1 LVRPLIPARGGP
13 GRKTRRCLHRRM
25 AQTQNGAGV
34 ATGPV
39 SGSGRGLSTPVGS
52 QSSSAKASSGR
63 ARSGIAE
70 ASSGPS
76 LQTSAR
82 QAPFPSVGR
91 LSGEP
96 ATILRTSF
104 RQAGDHS
111 LDIFPASRRLSV
123 RLFSTGRTRL
133 PDRPF
138 LSGRT
143 LRSRCGRP
151 FEQALQAAFRD
162 SLARRLRSR
171 RTPEKWVRLKVSPLP
186 RASFRLPHQSVPG
199 LLPEGYRPSRHWR
212 RLGSPSRF
220 RGGLPDREMPI

>member
-1 LVRPLIPARGGP
+1 MRLCRAACP
-13 GRKTRRCLHRRM
+13 
-25 AQTQNGAGV
+25 QTQNGAGV

-52 QSSSAKASSGR
+52 QSGSARASSNR

-70 ASSGPS
+70 ASSEPS
-76 LQTSAR
+76 LQASR
-82 QAPFPSVGR
+82 GKPRFHLSDVFPANRRPSCER
-91 LSGEP
+91 LSGKP
-96 ATILRTSF
+96 ATIRF
-104 RQAGDHS
+104 
-111 LDIFPASRRLSV
+111 

-133 PDRPF
+133 PNRPF
-138 LSGRT
+138 LSRRT

-151 FEQALQAAFRD
+151 FEQALRAAFRN
-162 SLARRLRSR
+162 SIPRRFRSC

-212 RLGSPSRF
+212 RLGSPSRC
-220 RGGLPDREMPI
+220 RAASLDREMPI